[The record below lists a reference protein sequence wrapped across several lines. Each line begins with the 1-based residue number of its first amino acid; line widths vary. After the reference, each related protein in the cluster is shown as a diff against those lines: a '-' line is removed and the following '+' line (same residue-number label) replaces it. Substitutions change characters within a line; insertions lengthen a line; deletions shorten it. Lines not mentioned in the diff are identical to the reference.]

1 MIFTGGPAFNLF
13 GQMLLEQQE
22 DPHIRHRRIAVE
34 AQFGEDEVRELLLL
48 LDSALGDLSM
58 EIADT
63 DNASFRRELQE
74 RRLLLQHVSEK
85 LGA

>member
-1 MIFTGGPAFNLF
+1 MEVQLS
-13 GQMLLEQQE
+13 
-22 DPHIRHRRIAVE
+22 
-34 AQFGEDEVRELLLL
+34 EDEVRELLLL

-74 RRLLLQHVSEK
+74 RRLLLQHISGK